1 MGMEE
6 RKEQMI
12 ERYRKSLERVTE
24 AKVKFVTKTLNALYA
39 DNEEQKTLVDI
50 SANILKYESNMKE
63 CDKALVADY
72 TLKLGQAISEME
84 SNYKCE
90 YKCTFN
96 TGCYSSNRSS
106 YNRKCVT
113 FPTPKKVSYKLVGV
127 APFKATWKGAC
138 QPEKKDCKAQTVDDY
153 KTKDDLAT
161 VEETYNKRF
170 KDDEDSLTNKHL
182 EWTAAI
188 ADWKKRALGEDG
200 KPSELEEHLN
210 KITKYNCKGEEIE
223 GWQEKAME
231 GAEAW
236 VSQHAERMTNEA
248 QMVYDQ
254 AKCSLGMWKTR
265 QETAI
270 KKLKINFDLCV
281 QRMESRKT
289 CYLEQVRAQ
298 EQFTKFADASELNK
312 DWDQEVEAES
322 KKEDININITK
333 LLEAAEEKVKKAFN
347 KWWDDQ
353 EDLVEDRFNCNA
365 KCSAKF
371 NHSDLCVTFKYT
383 PTIPCYSEYRYC

>member
-1 MGMEE
+1 MG
-6 RKEQMI
+6 
-12 ERYRKSLERVTE
+12 
-24 AKVKFVTKTLNALYA
+24 A
-39 DNEEQKTLVDI
+39 
-50 SANILKYESNMKE
+50 ANILKYESNMKE

-96 TGCYSSNRSS
+96 TGCYSFNRL
-106 YNRKCVT
+106 T
-113 FPTPKKVSYKLVGV
+113 
-127 APFKATWKGAC
+127 
-138 QPEKKDCKAQTVDDY
+138 EM
-153 KTKDDLAT
+153 
-161 VEETYNKRF
+161 KRR
-170 KDDEDSLTNKHL
+170 T
-182 EWTAAI
+182 
-188 ADWKKRALGEDG
+188 
-200 KPSELEEHLN
+200 
-210 KITKYNCKGEEIE
+210 
-223 GWQEKAME
+223 
-231 GAEAW
+231 
-236 VSQHAERMTNEA
+236 
-248 QMVYDQ
+248 
-254 AKCSLGMWKTR
+254 
-265 QETAI
+265 
-270 KKLKINFDLCV
+270 
-281 QRMESRKT
+281 
-289 CYLEQVRAQ
+289 Q

-353 EDLVEDRFNCNA
+353 EGLVEDRFNCNA

>member
-39 DNEEQKTLVDI
+39 DNEEQKTLDDI
-50 SANILKYESNMKE
+50 AANILKYENNMKE
-63 CDKALVADY
+63 CDKALVAGY

-96 TGCYSSNRSS
+96 TGCYSFNRSS

-182 EWTAAI
+182 EWNAAI
-188 ADWKKRALGEDG
+188 ADWQKRAL
-200 KPSELEEHLN
+200 
-210 KITKYNCKGEEIE
+210 
-223 GWQEKAME
+223 
-231 GAEAW
+231 
-236 VSQHAERMTNEA
+236 VRMVNP
-248 QMVYDQ
+248 V
-254 AKCSLGMWKTR
+254 
-265 QETAI
+265 
-270 KKLKINFDLCV
+270 N
-281 QRMESRKT
+281 
-289 CYLEQVRAQ
+289 
-298 EQFTKFADASELNK
+298 
-312 DWDQEVEAES
+312 S
-322 KKEDININITK
+322 KSTSTK
-333 LLEAAEEKVKKAFN
+333 LRSTTAKERRSKAGRRRPW
-347 KWWDDQ
+347 KAPRPG
-353 EDLVEDRFNCNA
+353 LASTSSV
-365 KCSAKF
+365 
-371 NHSDLCVTFKYT
+371 
-383 PTIPCYSEYRYC
+383 

>member
-39 DNEEQKTLVDI
+39 DNEEQKTLDDI
-50 SANILKYESNMKE
+50 AANILKYENNMKE

-90 YKCTFN
+90 YKCTFK
-96 TGCYSSNRSS
+96 T
-106 YNRKCVT
+106 
-113 FPTPKKVSYKLVGV
+113 
-127 APFKATWKGAC
+127 TWKGAC

-200 KPSELEEHLN
+200 KPGELEEHLN

-236 VSQHAERMTNEA
+236 VSQHFERMTNEA

-254 AKCSLGMWKTR
+254 AKCS
-265 QETAI
+265 
-270 KKLKINFDLCV
+270 
-281 QRMESRKT
+281 
-289 CYLEQVRAQ
+289 
-298 EQFTKFADASELNK
+298 
-312 DWDQEVEAES
+312 
-322 KKEDININITK
+322 
-333 LLEAAEEKVKKAFN
+333 
-347 KWWDDQ
+347 
-353 EDLVEDRFNCNA
+353 
-365 KCSAKF
+365 
-371 NHSDLCVTFKYT
+371 
-383 PTIPCYSEYRYC
+383 